1 MDLSDLLNRPQDVV
15 AWRIDERELVT
26 LVPELSKRILQLEA
40 LRVRLAQEA
49 AFRGVVTLTGASSAV
64 GWLAESSKLT
74 PGHAKRVMSLGAD
87 LDHFPDV
94 KASFENGDID
104 TEQARSI
111 IGLLHKIP
119 DYTSD
124 IKNSANGGTFDDPAA
139 ECSDQCTKY
148 LLTNGTRENAE
159 DTRRR
164 VAGLASMLQP
174 DDTNPPDDE
183 NERLNEFFASRTA
196 GGRLRVKGHFDK
208 ATGEQ
213 LMTALSA
220 LSKPQPGRNTT
231 SGDREPDSRSAPQRR
246 ADAFADIVRHYLD
259 SGATPGE
266 GGERPHMTVFVGLG
280 DLANATRGADAEPDK
295 MPPGGARLDTDNPH
309 QGQQRRVQQHDH
321 SGQPGSSFIRRG
333 PAWMPWLGPI
343 GLRLAVTLSCDAS
356 ITPIVMDDDGNPLDV
371 GRTTRTIPRRLRRAL
386 DARDCGCAFPG
397 CGRPAA
403 WTDGHHVH
411 HWSDGG
417 ETKLSNLVLLCRFHH
432 TLIHKGDWQVHIGN
446 DQHPWFTPPNW
457 IDNKRKPIPAHN
469 RSQLVLAC

>member
-1 MDLSDLLNRPQDVV
+1 MHLAELLDRPQDVV
-15 AWRIDERELVT
+15 AWQIDERELVT
-26 LVPELSKRILQLEA
+26 LMPELSTRIRQLEA

-49 AFRGVVTLTGASSAV
+49 AFRGAVSLTGASSAV
-64 GWLAESSKLT
+64 SWLAESSKLT

-87 LDHFPDV
+87 LDRFPGV
-94 KASFENGDID
+94 KASFQAGDID
-104 TEQARSI
+104 IEQARSI
-111 IGLLHKIP
+111 IGLLLKVP
-119 DYTSD
+119 DYTAD
-124 IKNSANGGTFDDPAA
+124 IKNSANGGEFDDPAA
-139 ECSDQCTKY
+139 ECAGQCTKY
-148 LLTNGTRENAE
+148 LLANGPRENAE

-174 DDTNPPDDE
+174 DDTTPPDDE
-183 NERLNEFFASRTA
+183 NEKLNEFFASRTA

-231 SGDREPDSRSAPQRR
+231 NGEREADPRSAPQRR
-246 ADAFADIVRHYLD
+246 ADALADIVRHYLD
-259 SGATPGE
+259 TGAAPGE

-280 DLANATRGADAEPDK
+280 DLANTTRSADEEPRDS
-295 MPPGGARLDTDNPH
+295 RHCD
-309 QGQQRRVQQHDH
+309 
-321 SGQPGSSFIRRG
+321 SSFIRRG

-356 ITPIVMDDDGNPLDV
+356 STPIVMDDDGNPLDV
-371 GRTTRTIPRRLRRAL
+371 GHTTRTIPRRLRRAL

-403 WTDGHHVH
+403 WTDGHHIR
-411 HWSDGG
+411 HWSNGG

-432 TLIHKGDWQVHIGN
+432 TLIHKNDWQVYIGE
-446 DQHPWFTPPNW
+446 DRHPWFIPPAW
-457 IDNKRKPIPAHN
+457 IDHQRKPVPTHN
-469 RSQLVLAC
+469 RSQLPLAC

>member
-1 MDLSDLLNRPQDVV
+1 MGLTDLLDRPQDVV
-15 AWRIDERELVT
+15 AWQIDERELVT
-26 LVPELSKRILQLEA
+26 LVPELSRRIRQLEA
-40 LRVRLAQEA
+40 LRVRLTQEA
-49 AFRGVVTLTGASSAV
+49 AFRGVVTLTGASSAI

-87 LDHFPDV
+87 LDRFPDV

-124 IKNSANGGTFDDPAA
+124 IKNSANGGTFDDPTA

-259 SGATPGE
+259 SGAAPGE

-280 DLANATRGADAEPDK
+280 DLANATRCSGAGPAETPKD
-295 MPPGGARLDTDNPH
+295 GARQDSV
-309 QGQQRRVQQHDH
+309 R
-321 SGQPGSSFIRRG
+321 SGSSFIRRG

-356 ITPIVMDDDGNPLDV
+356 ITPIVMDDDGNPLNV

-403 WTDGHHVH
+403 WTDGHPPPSTSCRAVPPSTTGRTAAKPNSRTWYCSAGSTTH
-411 HWSDGG
+411 SS
-417 ETKLSNLVLLCRFHH
+417 TKATGRSTSATTN
-432 TLIHKGDWQVHIGN
+432 TLGS
-446 DQHPWFTPPNW
+446 HPRTG
-457 IDNKRKPIPAHN
+457 
-469 RSQLVLAC
+469 